1 MKHIIIVAVLI
12 VISTIL
18 VSLFFTNLGL
28 LPVQASDQ
36 AKSIDALL
44 DLEFNMIAFLFS
56 LIMVFMIYSIIVFRS
71 KPGDAGDGKHIEGH
85 TGLELF
91 WTAAPLAVVLYFSYL
106 GANSLADT
114 RRVDPQAMVVKVTA
128 QQWSWNFDYPD
139 YDIGSD
145 SLHLPNNKQI
155 LFQLESKDV
164 IHGFWVPE
172 FRVKQ
177 DVLPGMMR
185 EIRVTPIRMGEYKVR
200 CSVICGTS
208 HALMEQPVVV
218 QSESDFKAWV
228 EEQQKAMLA
237 SPVAR
242 GKRYAAQYGCT
253 GCHSIDGKTLVGPTW
268 KGLYMSKVEFVN
280 GSTATA
286 DDAYLKAFILNPNAR
301 QIKGFPAGVMPA
313 NFEQIIKP
321 VELTDIVEYIKSL
334 K

>member
-1 MKHIIIVAVLI
+1 MKHIITVAVL
-12 VISTIL
+12 VVVATIL
-18 VSLFFTNLGL
+18 VSLLFSSIGL
-28 LPVQASDQ
+28 LPIQASEQ

-44 DLEFNMIAFLFS
+44 ELQFNLIAFLFS
-56 LIMVFMIYSIIVFRS
+56 LIMVFMLYSVFVFRAQ
-71 KPGDAGDGKHIEGH
+71 PGDLSDGKHIEGH

-91 WTAAPLAVVLYFSYL
+91 WTAAPLAVVLYVAYL
-106 GANSLADT
+106 GAISLADT

-128 QQWSWNFDYPD
+128 RQWSWNFEYPD

-145 SLHLPNNKQI
+145 ALHLPNNRQI

-185 EIRVTPIRMGEYKVR
+185 EIRVTPIRLGEYKLR

-218 QSESDFKAWV
+218 QTDADFKVWV

-242 GKRYAAQYGCT
+242 GKRYSAQYGCV
-253 GCHSIDGKTLVGPTW
+253 GCHSVDGKALVGPTW
-268 KGLYMSKVEFVN
+268 KGLYNSTVEFVD
-280 GSTATA
+280 GSKATA
-286 DDAYLKAFILNPNAR
+286 DEAFLRAFIVNPNAR
-301 QIKGFPAGVMPA
+301 QIKGFPLNVMPG
-313 NFEQIIKP
+313 NFGETIKP
-321 VELTDIVEYIKSL
+321 AELNDIIEYIKSL